1 LLEARISRIYD
12 ISRRIGVLAA
22 LRELEGRAFRRI
34 QYVGR
39 HLSLLCF
46 FRVSA
51 LSASS
56 SRGLIR
62 AGRAGGHFAPRKM
75 IDLNHSALFPL
86 LLHGLQ
92 PVILV
97 VAELPTFQIF
107 INH

>member
-1 LLEARISRIYD
+1 
-12 ISRRIGVLAA
+12 
-22 LRELEGRAFRRI
+22 
-34 QYVGR
+34 
-39 HLSLLCF
+39 
-46 FRVSA
+46 
-51 LSASS
+51 
-56 SRGLIR
+56 
-62 AGRAGGHFAPRKM
+62 M